1 MNEIVMPRLSDSMED
16 GTVVTWLKAV
26 GEEVALGEAL
36 VEIETDKA
44 TMTYE
49 SDVAGILA
57 ELVAAEGDTVPVGG
71 PIARVETSNGS
82 APVVGAEASAPE
94 GSAPGAPEEER
105 KAAVAVAEAPTAG
118 ADDNGVL
125 NASPLARRIAR
136 GNGIDLAT
144 MTGTGPGGRIVKAD
158 VQRRLGISEAAAV
171 ALPAA
176 PAPFDAEVTT
186 AKGEVQTIELSRLQ
200 QTVARRMAE
209 SKATVPHFYL
219 TAEIDM
225 TAAVAARNRL
235 KEASSG
241 PVPTLNDM
249 VVRACALALRKHP
262 LVNGSYD
269 GDQLQL
275 YSRINVGVAVAGEGV
290 LVVPTVF
297 DADRMGL
304 EEIATKVREAAAKVR
319 DGSITAPELSGGT
332 FTVSNLG
339 MFGVSSFEPVINPP
353 QAAILGVGA
362 LRRREGSEIIEVT
375 LACDHRIVYG
385 ADGARFLAT
394 IRELLEVPLALAL

>member
-1 MNEIVMPRLSDSMED
+1 
-16 GTVVTWLKAV
+16 
-26 GEEVALGEAL
+26 
-36 VEIETDKA
+36 
-44 TMTYE
+44 
-49 SDVAGILA
+49 
-57 ELVAAEGDTVPVGG
+57 
-71 PIARVETSNGS
+71 
-82 APVVGAEASAPE
+82 
-94 GSAPGAPEEER
+94 
-105 KAAVAVAEAPTAG
+105 
-118 ADDNGVL
+118 
-125 NASPLARRIAR
+125 
-136 GNGIDLAT
+136 

-158 VQRRLGISEAAAV
+158 VQRRLGVSEAATV
-171 ALPAA
+171 APAA
-176 PAPFDAEVTT
+176 TPGPPDVEVTT

-219 TAEIDM
+219 SAEIDM
-225 TAAVAARNRL
+225 TAAVAQRSRL

-249 VVRACALALRKHP
+249 VIRACALALRRHP

-269 GDQLQL
+269 GGQLRL

-304 EEIATKVREAAAKVR
+304 EEIATTVREAAAKVR

-339 MFGVSSFEPVINPP
+339 MFGVTRFEPVINPP

-394 IRELLEVPLALAL
+394 VRELLEVPLALAL